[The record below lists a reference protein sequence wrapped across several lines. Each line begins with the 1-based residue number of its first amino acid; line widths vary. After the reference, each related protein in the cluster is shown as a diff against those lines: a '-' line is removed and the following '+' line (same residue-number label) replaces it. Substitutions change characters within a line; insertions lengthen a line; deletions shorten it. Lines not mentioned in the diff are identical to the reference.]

1 MSEALVT
8 VKFFAS
14 LREVVG
20 AAQMQVRASNVAQL
34 KTNLAGLL
42 SAESMAE
49 LLAENVRIAVNQEL
63 VSSDATPLANDDEVA
78 FLPPVTGG

>member
-1 MSEALVT
+1 MSDVGVT

-20 AAQMQVRASNVAQL
+20 VPEMQISASSLCQL
-34 KTNLAGLL
+34 KTHLKTQLPAPVL
-42 SAESMAE
+42 SE
-49 LLAENVRIAVNQEL
+49 LLAPNVRVAVNQALIEDDDL
-63 VSSDATPLANDDEVA
+63 VLADGDEVA